1 MTTAPL
7 RYAACALAIALL
19 PACSKTPEP
28 AAESAAAT
36 AATAA
41 AAEAQASAPA
51 ISPEHAAALQG
62 FIAKSGGQCAE
73 IVNVQGDDL
82 SNKIKVTCNEQAG
95 DANTVTYTVDLETE
109 QAQKDS

>member
-1 MTTAPL
+1 MITASL
-7 RYAACALAIALL
+7 RYAACALTLALL
-19 PACSKTPEP
+19 PGCGNTPEP
-28 AAESAAAT
+28 A

-41 AAEAQASAPA
+41 AAEARATAPA
-51 ISPEHAAALQG
+51 VSPEHAAALQG

>member
-1 MTTAPL
+1 MITASL
-7 RYAACALAIALL
+7 RYAACALAITLL
-19 PACSKTPEP
+19 PACSRTPEP
-28 AAESAAAT
+28 AAESA

-82 SNKIKVTCNEQAG
+82 SNKVKVTCTAQPG
-95 DANTVTYTVDLETE
+95 DAGTVSYTVDLATE
-109 QAQKDS
+109 QVQKDS

>member
-1 MTTAPL
+1 MMTASL

-19 PACSKTPEP
+19 PGCGKTPEP
-28 AAESAAAT
+28 AADSAAAT
-36 AATAA
+36 AAAT
-41 AAEAQASAPA
+41 EAQASAPA
-51 ISPEHAAALQG
+51 VSPEHAAALQG
-62 FIAKSGGQCAE
+62 FIAKSGGQCATV
-73 IVNVQGDDL
+73 VNVQGEDL